1 MVTLMV
7 DLYFDLDADV
17 SDTTAAMLNFG
28 CLVLRNAV
36 DADWLP
42 LLYDASQ
49 RLFENDTNEYSP
61 GDVTRHRGACNGRF
75 LAKWAFGDEDIITK
89 LLMRPRLAD
98 HLRNMLGEPPCL
110 HPLYNVR
117 YRSPSEPATALPFH
131 QHPHHA
137 PDGELSAERTRLIGI
152 SIPFAPYDGSRSD
165 LELVPISL
173 NELFPITQTPETQF
187 GSFELDRHDVM
198 RRFGNKLWRPRL
210 QLGDIILFR
219 ECTLHRSYVT
229 SDMPNARASVDVRIF
244 GATDPIT
251 VFRGADGILLP
262 DLQRIRAPV

>member
-1 MVTLMV
+1 MD

-17 SDTTAAMLNFG
+17 SGTKAAMLNFG

-36 DADWLP
+36 DADWLTP
-42 LLYDASQ
+42 LYDASR
-49 RLFENDTNEYSP
+49 RLFEDDTTEYSP

-75 LAKWAFGDEDIITK
+75 LTKWAFGDEEIITK
-89 LLMRPRLAD
+89 LLARPRLAD
-98 HLRNMLGEPPCL
+98 HLRNMLGEQPSL

-117 YRSPSEPATALPFH
+117 YRSPSELATALPFH

-137 PDGELSAERTRLIGI
+137 PEGELSLDRTRFVGI
-152 SIPFAPYDGSRSD
+152 SIPFVPYDGSRSD

-173 NELFPITQTPETQF
+173 DELFPVTDSPETQF
-187 GSFELDRHDVM
+187 ASFELDRREVM
-198 RRFGNKLWRPRL
+198 KRFGDKLWRPRL
-210 QLGDIILFR
+210 QLGDVILFR

-229 SDMPNARASVDVRIF
+229 GDMPNARASVDVRIF

-262 DLQRIRAPV
+262 DLSRIKAPA